1 MRISSQDDTHRKK
14 IMKNAILFESIKT
27 NITFENINRISF
39 GAFGLLNNYAI
50 LQIKNRNYSF
60 FIDQIKIKN
69 ILFRRKKLKNKFLI

>member
-14 IMKNAILFESIKT
+14 IMKNAILFEIIKT

-60 FIDQIKIKN
+60 FLDQIKIKN
-69 ILFRRKKLKNKFLI
+69 ILFRRKK